1 MTVGLSEDAMV
12 VRAAIEELYLD
23 YVEALDED
31 RLEAWPL
38 LFTEESSY
46 RVISRENV
54 ERGWPLATMSCDSR
68 ASMSDRVY
76 AIRNTAMYV
85 PRRLRH
91 IISALRIRSVVDG
104 YSVTANFAVF
114 ETLPNHEPR
123 VFSVG
128 RYEDVVVVTA
138 DGLRFREK
146 RCIYDSD
153 LIPNSLLLPL

>member
-1 MTVGLSEDAMV
+1 MTLVVTEKLA

-23 YVEALDED
+23 YVDALDED
-31 RLEAWPL
+31 HLESWPQ
-38 LFTEESSY
+38 LFTEVSSY
-46 RVISRENV
+46 RVVSRENV

-68 ASMSDRVY
+68 ASMCDRVY

-91 IISALRIRSVVDG
+91 IVSALRIRSSGEVFAI
-104 YSVTANFAVF
+104 TANFAVF

-128 RYEDVVVVTA
+128 RYQDTVVDTSE
-138 DGLRFREK
+138 GPRFREK
-146 RCIYDSD
+146 LCIYDSD